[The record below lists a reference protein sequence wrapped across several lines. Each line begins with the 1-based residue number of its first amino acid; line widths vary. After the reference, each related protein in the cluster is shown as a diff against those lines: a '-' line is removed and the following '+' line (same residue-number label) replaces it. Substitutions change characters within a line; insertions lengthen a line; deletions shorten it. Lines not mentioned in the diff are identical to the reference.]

1 MYLPLVPDLMPIYRF
16 RVLIDH
22 ESEAF
27 RDIEIGSEQ
36 TFLDLHHAIKE
47 AFAFIGQEMA
57 SFYVSDENWD
67 KGPEIPLADLGFA
80 EEGEVPALMGQ
91 VYISDHI
98 RSTSQRFIYAYDF
111 LHMWMFMVELIQAGD
126 PEAGATYPR
135 VVMRMGTAPD
145 EHSKEDDL
153 TAGILPDDPYAIGD
167 EEHAY
172 DADDDEWGD
181 EEGGE
186 DHDEFGHGGMDD
198 AGDEFR

>member
-1 MYLPLVPDLMPIYRF
+1 MRIYRF

-36 TFLDLHHAIKE
+36 TFLDLHNAIKD

-57 SFYVSDENWD
+57 SFYVSDEAWD

-80 EEGEVPALMGQ
+80 EDGDVPALMDQ

-98 RSTSQRFIYAYDF
+98 RSTAQRFIYAYDF
-111 LHMWMFMVELIQAGD
+111 LHMWMFMVELIHAGD
-126 PEAGATYPR
+126 PEVGVQYPR
-135 VVMRMGTAPD
+135 VVMSMGTAPD

-167 EEHAY
+167 EQHAY
-172 DADDDEWGD
+172 DEEEEWGD
-181 EEGGE
+181 DEGGE
-186 DHDEFGHGGMDD
+186 DHDEFGHGNIDD
-198 AGDEFR
+198 LGEEFR

>member
-1 MYLPLVPDLMPIYRF
+1 MRIYRF

-36 TFLDLHHAIKE
+36 TFLDLHTAIKD

-57 SFYVSDENWD
+57 SFYVSDEAWD

-80 EEGEVPALMGQ
+80 EEGDVPALMDQ

-98 RSTSQRFIYAYDF
+98 RSTDQRFIYAYDF
-111 LHMWMFMVELIQAGD
+111 LHMWMFMVELIHASD
-126 PEAGATYPR
+126 PEAGVQYPR
-135 VVMRMGTAPD
+135 VVMSMGTAPD

-172 DADDDEWGD
+172 DDDEEWGD

-186 DHDEFGHGGMDD
+186 DHDEFGHGNIDD
-198 AGDEFR
+198 LGEEFR